1 MIFKNVKVYGLE
13 NSFRVSKFPMSIN
26 TDECTEDITLRI
38 NKLAGAPRGSGHDNF
53 LKGIVVQFDFT
64 ATNKIWVE
72 AERYHWFDIV
82 SSQSTM
88 HKLHKMHLEDEAF
101 IPYTDKRVINII
113 RELQE
118 TYNRVCSDPN
128 STDGDK
134 KIAKYNLL
142 YSCPAGIYIT
152 AGITTNYLE
161 LKTMYGQRHTHT
173 LDEWSVDFVNFI
185 ERLPYS
191 ELIKEV
197 NTNDNN

>member
-1 MIFKNVKVYGLE
+1 MMFNNVKIYGLE

-26 TDECTEDITLRI
+26 TEECTEEITPRI

-53 LKGIVVQFDFT
+53 LKGIVVQFDLT

-88 HKLHKMHLEDEAF
+88 HKLHKMCLDDDAF
-101 IPYTDKRVINII
+101 ITYTDKRVVSII
-113 RELQE
+113 RELQDS
-118 TYNRVCSDPN
+118 YNRVCSDPN
-128 STDGDK
+128 STDKDK
-134 KIAKYNLL
+134 KIARYNLL

-161 LKTMYGQRHTHT
+161 LKTMYGQRYSHP

-185 ERLPYS
+185 EKLPYS
-191 ELIKEV
+191 ELITEV
-197 NTNDNN
+197 RG

>member
-1 MIFKNVKVYGLE
+1 MMFKNVKVYGLE
-13 NSFRVSKFPMSIN
+13 NSFRVSKFPMSTN
-26 TDECTEDITLRI
+26 TDECTNDITPTI

-88 HKLHKMHLEDEAF
+88 HKLHKMRLDEKAF
-101 IPYTDKRVINII
+101 ISYTDKRVIYILN
-113 RELQE
+113 ELQNE
-118 TYNRVCSDPN
+118 YNRVMSDPN
-128 STDGDK
+128 STEEDK
-134 KIAKYNLL
+134 KIARYNLL

-161 LKTMYGQRHTHT
+161 LKTMYGQRYSHP
-173 LDEWSVDFVNFI
+173 LDEWSVDFVNFVNS
-185 ERLPYS
+185 LPYS
-191 ELIKEV
+191 ELITEV
-197 NTNDNN
+197 R